1 MRGYTVARIWGIPI
15 RINTSLLVFL
25 PILAY
30 LIGSGQQIE
39 LYAGLLAGF
48 SGVGFDLATL
58 RAGTTPWTIGVVAAV
73 GLFVS
78 VLLHEL
84 GHSWAAMRYGIE
96 IESITLWILGGLAS
110 LKTLPKEWNRELWI
124 AVAGPAVS
132 VLLGVVCYVGMVLT
146 PASLAVP
153 RFLLGYLAIT
163 NVVLTV
169 FNLLPAFP
177 MDGGRVFRALLA
189 RTRPYGTA
197 TRLAAR
203 VGVVFAFLFGI
214 VGVFTF
220 QIILVLLAWFI
231 YSAATTESRTV
242 LLDELLD
249 GISVGDIMTRDPPT
263 VSGDT
268 TVEAFGRQLLSD
280 RQPVHLVVDD
290 DGAPLGVV
298 TLESFKRVEG
308 ATAPRSRCRRSHRS
322 CRASTPTRTRST
334 PSHSSAPA
342 ARPARSSRTTD
353 GSSACSRRATTRAP
367 SRSAAGSVR
376 RRCKP
381 AAA

>member
-308 ATAPRSRCRRSHRS
+308 RDRATVTLSEVAQELSRID
-322 CRASTPTRTRST
+322 ADADAFDTLAQL
-334 PSHSSAPA
+334 SA
-342 ARPARSSRTTD
+342 
-353 GSSACSRRATTRAP
+353 GGTTRALVEDDGRLVGVL
-367 SRSAAGSVR
+367 SESDYASAITIRRGFRSASV
-376 RRCKP
+376 
-381 AAA
+381 